1 MVKKPTLKELR
12 GIIQREL
19 PNVGAKDHSRNI
31 INTSLILIA
40 DLYGEDEAESIIS
53 ELNLD
58 DQEDWID
65 FLSKPEIKDIR
76 KKYKGKPKFHIQ
88 VLEDFQEMNH

>member
-12 GIIQREL
+12 SIIQKEL
-19 PNVGAKDHSRNI
+19 PNVGVKDHSRNI

-40 DLYGEDEAESIIS
+40 DLYGENEAESTIS

-58 DQEDWID
+58 DHEDWID

-76 KKYKGKPKFHIQ
+76 KRYKGKPEFHIQ